1 MLKIYKTTQV
11 EKKLKKA
18 KKISADSWI
27 DMISP
32 TQEEIQKV
40 LEMTNID
47 EDLIIKML
55 DDEERPRIE
64 VTDNATL
71 VVIDTPYLEANDK
84 DHFVYNTSP
93 LGIIITDNNYVIT
106 VSPSGTKVLS
116 NFKKNKVKDFRT
128 AKKTR
133 FLIQILIET
142 ATEYIRVLN
151 KVNKR
156 IEIKE
161 QVLSKSTSNKD
172 LIDMLD
178 IEKTLV
184 YFLTS
189 LKANDLVLEKLSK
202 GKILPLYEGDS
213 DLLDDAIVEI
223 KQAIEQS
230 EIQRNILES
239 ITDTYAT
246 IVSNNMN
253 EVMKF
258 LAGVTIVISIP
269 TMISSFL
276 GMNVPF
282 GDVGENPL
290 SAIIIF
296 IVSIIISVIIAI
308 ILKKK
313 NLL

>member
-1 MLKIYKTTQV
+1 MLKIYKTTQI
-11 EKKLKKA
+11 EKKVKKA
-18 KKISADSWI
+18 KTISADSWI

-32 TQEEIQKV
+32 TSEEIEKV
-40 LEMTNID
+40 LKMTNID
-47 EDLIIKML
+47 EDLILKML
-55 DDEERPRIE
+55 DDEERPRID

-71 VVIDTPYLEANDK
+71 VVIDTPYLESDK

-106 VSPSGTKVLS
+106 ISPSGTKVLS
-116 NFKKNKVKDFRT
+116 NFKKNKIKDFRT

-142 ATEYIRVLN
+142 ATEYIKALKV
-151 KVNKR
+151 VNKR
-156 IEIKE
+156 IELQEKD
-161 QVLSKSTSNKD
+161 LTKSTSNKE
-172 LIDMLD
+172 LIEMLD
-178 IEKTLV
+178 LEKTLV

-189 LKANDLVLEKLSK
+189 LKANDLVLEKLKK
-202 GKILPLYEGDS
+202 GNILPLYEGDS
-213 DLLDDAIVEI
+213 DLLDDAIVEN

-239 ITDTYAT
+239 ITDTYAA
-246 IVSNNMN
+246 IINNNVN
-253 EVMKF
+253 EIMKF
-258 LAGVTIVISIP
+258 LAGITIVLSVP

-282 GDVGENPL
+282 GDIGKNPL
-290 SAIIIF
+290 SATIIF
-296 IVSIIISVIIAI
+296 VVSIIFSIIIAI